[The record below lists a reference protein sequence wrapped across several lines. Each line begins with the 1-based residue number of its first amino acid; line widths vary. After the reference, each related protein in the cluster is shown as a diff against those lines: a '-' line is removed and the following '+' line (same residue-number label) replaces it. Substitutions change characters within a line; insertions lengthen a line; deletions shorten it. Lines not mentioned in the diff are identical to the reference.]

1 MKGDAAKW
9 RSVVADERRILREA
23 EVFHMARKRSSSN
36 RVLDAS
42 PSHSSPRSR
51 APLLGAPVTPSAV
64 YRSGLAPAYASP
76 PSTPTDVDI
85 EPSQRPARHKGSAY
99 AHASPANGM
108 CRRRRRIASHL
119 ECHQL
124 FGPRCT
130 VPTVPSIS
138 DADFQQ
144 RPDSRN
150 PIGRCAHPEQ
160 RSTVPSQV
168 VWPAGL
174 LPVNPK
180 VHTTRACVPHEALQ
194 CGLRHSFHLI
204 VPAP

>member
-1 MKGDAAKW
+1 MMLPSGG
-9 RSVVADERRILREA
+9 
-23 EVFHMARKRSSSN
+23 RSSLTSAEYYEKLKYFTWLAN
-36 RVLDAS
+36 DHPRIACLMRHRPTRLHVPERHFWGYLLLHRLFIDRVL
-42 PSHSSPRSR
+42 
-51 APLLGAPVTPSAV
+51 LLPTP
-64 YRSGLAPAYASP
+64 P
-76 PSTPTDVDI
+76 PGTPTDVNV

-108 CRRRRRIASHL
+108 CRRRRRIARHL

-124 FGPRCT
+124 FGLRCT

-138 DADFQQ
+138 DADSQQ

-160 RSTVPSQV
+160 RSAVPSQV
-168 VWPAGL
+168 VWPAGP

-180 VHTTRACVPHEALQ
+180 VRTTRACVPHEALQ
-194 CGLRHSFHLI
+194 CGSRHSFHLI
-204 VPAP
+204 APAP